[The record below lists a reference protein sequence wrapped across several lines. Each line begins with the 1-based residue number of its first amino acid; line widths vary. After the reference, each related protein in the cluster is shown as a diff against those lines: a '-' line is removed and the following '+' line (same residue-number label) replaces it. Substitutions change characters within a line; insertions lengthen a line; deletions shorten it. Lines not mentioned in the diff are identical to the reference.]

1 MCRRASTKNIP
12 GMLPTSSTWMFANNI
27 YNLVKYLVKDGTI
40 VLQRGDEIIAKTL
53 TTIDG
58 EIVHTGAREAMGI

>member
-1 MCRRASTKNIP
+1 M
-12 GMLPTSSTWMFANNI
+12 
-27 YNLVKYLVKDGTI
+27 KYLVKDGTI